1 MKKRGLLK
9 WIVFLPV
16 AMMLLTG
23 CGQKVDDYP
32 IVDGTLPP
40 MVGPEGGLVMGFE
53 GEVVLAIP
61 PGALKQDVRFTVYD
75 LNYKSKRKDEE
86 LLKTFAIEQ
95 FVEFE
100 IPAKLTVYSDGCL
113 SDGKTNCEGMDV
125 FFLIWGNLSD
135 YCNQNEEYCT
145 TCCYEATSHSV
156 SACIDKTGVVETVG
170 RVRE

>member
-86 LLKTFAIEQ
+86 LLKTFAI
-95 FVEFE
+95 
-100 IPAKLTVYSDGCL
+100 G
-113 SDGKTNCEGMDV
+113 
-125 FFLIWGNLSD
+125 
-135 YCNQNEEYCT
+135 
-145 TCCYEATSHSV
+145 
-156 SACIDKTGVVETVG
+156 
-170 RVRE
+170 